1 MCEYR
6 LGQRRDEM
14 DQDLRRPFLKGLGL
28 DVRLWIY
35 KSRPERKNIKLKL
48 F

>member
-1 MCEYR
+1 
-6 LGQRRDEM
+6 M

-35 KSRPERKNIKLKL
+35 KSRPERKKYQTQTVLKPKL